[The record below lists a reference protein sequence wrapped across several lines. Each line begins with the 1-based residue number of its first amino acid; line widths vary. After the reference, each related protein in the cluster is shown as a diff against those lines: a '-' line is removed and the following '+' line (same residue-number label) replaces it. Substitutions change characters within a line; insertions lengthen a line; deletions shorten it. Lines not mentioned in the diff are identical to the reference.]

1 MLLADCFCGA
11 CGLLT
16 ISALIL
22 PGISEM
28 RASMPRSKKPRS
40 KMSTSSKSPTQA
52 AKAPVKLA
60 VVKAEEAAAAA
71 LEAEAEAETGAE
83 PEAGA
88 EGEASLVLRKKDFV
102 ERVMIASG
110 VKKPVARDVS
120 EAVLKVLGEALDAG
134 ETMTLPPLGKIRVTK
149 HLDKQGG
156 EVLQVKIK
164 RLTGPEKKDEKTD
177 DTPLAEGEE

>member
-60 VVKAEEAAAAA
+60 VVKAEEAEAAA
-71 LEAEAEAETGAE
+71 LEAGAE

-88 EGEASLVLRKKDFV
+88 EAEASLVLRKKDFV

-110 VKKPVARDVS
+110 AKKPVARDVS

>member
-1 MLLADCFCGA
+1 
-11 CGLLT
+11 
-16 ISALIL
+16 
-22 PGISEM
+22 
-28 RASMPRSKKPRS
+28 MPRSKKPRS

-71 LEAEAEAETGAE
+71 LEAEAEAGAE